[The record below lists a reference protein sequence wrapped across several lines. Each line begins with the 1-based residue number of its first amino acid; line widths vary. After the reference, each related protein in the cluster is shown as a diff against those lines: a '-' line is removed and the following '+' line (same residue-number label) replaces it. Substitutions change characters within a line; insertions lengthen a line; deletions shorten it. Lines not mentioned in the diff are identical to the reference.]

1 MASKISLSL
10 QSWLTGLPPLSA
22 SGKIATI
29 GSLVNCP
36 CSVLLLLVL
45 LEGRRPGGEGDR
57 FREVTD
63 NGEIRGRGDETSSET
78 AAFAVGQFD
87 LGEIDLRVIITGG
100 GGFLGQQ
107 LCQKLLVR
115 GTLTGETGVEEAI
128 EEIILFDSH
137 FHQGVSQPTT
147 SDLPPIRVEQ
157 FIGSVDSQEAVHAAV
172 GKHRSNTSI
181 FHLASMVS
189 GECEERFDDAL
200 RVNLDGGRNLFE
212 AARELGSKTR
222 LVFASSIA
230 CFGGDAMQEPCTDH
244 TKLTPQT
251 TYGMTKAICELMIN
265 DYTRKGFFDGRSARL
280 PTVIIR
286 PGKPNAAASSWA
298 SGMFR
303 EPLNGTVCLLP
314 IRRDQRHPMTGY
326 RTVIDSLIRI
336 HELPSTLIGRDRAI
350 GLPAM
355 SVIPHLAEQ
364 ALRQVAQELEFS
376 LGSIEDHPDPRIQGI
391 VDHWPVAVDGSRA
404 LALGLP
410 SVPSLQT
417 IIRDYLEDFQPRGG

>member
-1 MASKISLSL
+1 M
-10 QSWLTGLPPLSA
+10 
-22 SGKIATI
+22 
-29 GSLVNCP
+29 
-36 CSVLLLLVL
+36 
-45 LEGRRPGGEGDR
+45 
-57 FREVTD
+57 
-63 NGEIRGRGDETSSET
+63 
-78 AAFAVGQFD
+78 
-87 LGEIDLRVIITGG
+87 RVIITGG

-107 LCQKLLVR
+107 LCQKLRVR
-115 GTLTGETGVEEAI
+115 GTLKGETGVEEPI

-137 FHQGVSQPTT
+137 FHQEVSQPAIART
-147 SDLPPIRVEQ
+147 PPIRVEQ
-157 FIGSVDSQEAVHAAV
+157 FAGSIDSQEAVRAAV
-172 GKHRSNTSI
+172 GKQQRGSASV

-189 GECEERFDDAL
+189 GECEERFEDAL

-212 AARELGSKTR
+212 AVRELGSKTR

-251 TYGMTKAICELMIN
+251 TYGMTKTICELMIN

-303 EPLNGTVCLLP
+303 EPLNGALCALP
-314 IRRDQRHPMTGY
+314 VRRDQRHPMTGY
-326 RTVIDSLIRI
+326 RTVTDSLIAL
-336 HELPSTLIGRDRAI
+336 HDLPSAVIGRDRSL

-355 SVIPHLAEQ
+355 SVTPHLAEQ
-364 ALRQVAQELEFS
+364 ALRQVAQELNIA
-376 LGSIEDHPDPRIQGI
+376 LGTIEEQPDARIQGI

-410 SVPSLQT
+410 PVPPLQA
-417 IIRDYLEDFQPRGG
+417 IIRHYIEDFQSRGI